1 MLSTLFKHE
10 MRATAK
16 TFIWLYVAFAVIAV
30 VNVIANPYAMTVSEG
45 SSFGS
50 AAAPTNVFPGM
61 MQGLTAILYGLSV
74 AAMIVG
80 TFVVVILR
88 FFRNLLGDE
97 GYLMMT
103 LPVSREENILS
114 KLLVA
119 VVWNICTGV
128 LIFLS
133 VLMMIGASGYFGD
146 MIQGMNEIIAMGV
159 PLPRIIFQV
168 VLLMIISTFSGV
180 LMLYAAMGIG
190 PNMIKNRIGG
200 SILAF
205 VIIYVASQFVM
216 LGVMWGVAHTYFAG
230 GLMGQLRDSVAMSA
244 EKSISNTVAVIDSVT
259 IGCIIG
265 YAVIGV
271 VCWFLT
277 RYMLKRKLNLA

>member
-61 MQGLTAILYGLSV
+61 MQGLTAVLYGLSV